1 MSLQSI
7 ILNVQSFFTYLFE
20 TITMRNKPEY
30 IQVEQEEVEQEEVEQ
45 EFEIL
50 NLFQSMTMER

>member
-30 IQVEQEEVEQEEVEQ
+30 IQVEQEEVEQE
-45 EFEIL
+45 FEIL

>member
-1 MSLQSI
+1 MSLQSLF
-7 ILNVQSFFTYLFE
+7 LNVQSFFNYLFE

-30 IQVEQEEVEQEEVEQ
+30 TPVYEEELDQEV
-45 EFEIL
+45 EIL